1 MEAFVK
7 KQGNSLSI
15 VIPEDFKDRYHLR
28 ERMVFEIFAEKEEI
42 ILKPKKES
50 MREQLAK
57 EFNSI
62 NLDEFEKYKRETL
75 SPFLNMPLQGM
86 ELLDE
91 E

>member
-7 KQGNSLSI
+7 KLGNSLSI

-28 ERMVFEIFAEKEEI
+28 ERMVFEIFMEKEEI
-42 ILKPKKES
+42 ILKPKTEP
-50 MREQLAK
+50 MRKKLAK

-62 NLDEFEKYKRETL
+62 NLDEFEEYKRETL
-75 SPFLNMPLQGM
+75 SPFLKTPLQGM